1 MTKIPAD
8 PSFRLKSLPPEITS
22 KLQKE
27 VKGQVMVDSASRGRY
42 ATDASIYQQF
52 PLAVL
57 VPESAE
63 DIEAGLAIAKESG
76 IPVLAR
82 GGGTSQCGQTT
93 GAALVIDNSKF
104 FRNILSSDLA
114 DAEKAT
120 IEVEPGMVLDHLNT
134 FLKPHGLWYP
144 VDVSTGAQATIGG
157 MAGNN
162 SCGSRSIAYGN
173 MVHNVLGIDAWLA
186 NGQLAHFGSYDGAVG
201 EAKVLGDF
209 VKGLVDHLK
218 PEIEAHWPKVMRR
231 VAGYNLDVFHPQS
244 ELPYTLDNSVNLS
257 HLLVGSE
264 GTLAYFK
271 SLKLKLARLPKHKVL
286 GVVNF
291 ASFYKA
297 MDSAQHIVRL
307 GPTAVELVDRTMI
320 DLSRN
325 NPAFR
330 KTIETALVDA
340 NAKTVDA
347 ILLVEFSGDEHAP
360 LLQKLK
366 ELDTLMSDLGLPN
379 SVVMLPDPAMQK
391 NLWEVRKAGLNIMM
405 SLKGDGKPVS
415 FIEDCAV
422 PLEHLAN
429 YTQALTEVFSKH
441 GTRGTWYA
449 HASVGTLHVRPILDM
464 RRDGALKMRAIAEE
478 ASELV
483 RKYKGAFSGEHGDGL
498 CRGEWISWQ
507 FGPKITE
514 ALAQIKYQFDPSN
527 LFNPG
532 KIVNPPKMDD
542 ASYFRYS
549 PSYTVIPVRPKL
561 DWSAWNVQ
569 SNPVTEAITA
579 AGSGGDPAQGLAK
592 AIDMCN
598 NNGHCRKFDAD
609 VMCPSY
615 RITRNEKD
623 LTRGRANTLRLAMSG
638 QLVMNSN
645 DVPPAHLPL
654 ATQAVKEVMDL
665 CVSCKGCKRECPTG
679 VDMAKMKIEFLAQYK
694 ERFGHTLRDRLVA
707 HLPRYAPM
715 ISKVPGLPFLLNLR
729 NHIPL
734 LAKIQEWVTGISA
747 KRSLPIWKSKHF
759 WNQAPLPFMAAEEL
773 AKHDKR
779 VVLFADTFNAYFENE
794 NLQSALSLLKKAG
807 YAVHVAQPPKN
818 QGEQKPFCCGRT
830 YLAAGMVGEAKS
842 RLSALINHLAPYA
855 KGGIAIVG
863 LEPSCLFTL
872 RDEALSMGLG
882 QSAQVVSEHA
892 QLLEEFLAKE
902 LQAQRFAPT
911 FKEAT
916 QPILLHGHCHQKA
929 FAAVS
934 PALELLRLIPNANP
948 HLIESS
954 CCGMAGSFGYEV
966 EHIEASKQMAELSL
980 LPSIRKQPNAL
991 VVADGTSCRH
1001 QIADGAS
1008 REAMHIVRILESQ
1021 LDG

>member
-8 PSFRLKSLPPEITS
+8 PSFRIKSLPPEITS

-186 NGQLAHFGSYDGAVG
+186 NGQLAHFGSYDSAVG

-209 VKGLVDHLK
+209 VKGLVDTLK

-340 NAKTVDA
+340 QAKTV
-347 ILLVEFSGDEHAP
+347 
-360 LLQKLK
+360 
-366 ELDTLMSDLGLPN
+366 
-379 SVVMLPDPAMQK
+379 
-391 NLWEVRKAGLNIMM
+391 
-405 SLKGDGKPVS
+405 
-415 FIEDCAV
+415 
-422 PLEHLAN
+422 
-429 YTQALTEVFSKH
+429 
-441 GTRGTWYA
+441 
-449 HASVGTLHVRPILDM
+449 
-464 RRDGALKMRAIAEE
+464 
-478 ASELV
+478 
-483 RKYKGAFSGEHGDGL
+483 
-498 CRGEWISWQ
+498 
-507 FGPKITE
+507 
-514 ALAQIKYQFDPSN
+514 
-527 LFNPG
+527 
-532 KIVNPPKMDD
+532 
-542 ASYFRYS
+542 
-549 PSYTVIPVRPKL
+549 
-561 DWSAWNVQ
+561 
-569 SNPVTEAITA
+569 
-579 AGSGGDPAQGLAK
+579 
-592 AIDMCN
+592 
-598 NNGHCRKFDAD
+598 
-609 VMCPSY
+609 
-615 RITRNEKD
+615 
-623 LTRGRANTLRLAMSG
+623 
-638 QLVMNSN
+638 
-645 DVPPAHLPL
+645 
-654 ATQAVKEVMDL
+654 
-665 CVSCKGCKRECPTG
+665 
-679 VDMAKMKIEFLAQYK
+679 
-694 ERFGHTLRDRLVA
+694 
-707 HLPRYAPM
+707 
-715 ISKVPGLPFLLNLR
+715 
-729 NHIPL
+729 
-734 LAKIQEWVTGISA
+734 
-747 KRSLPIWKSKHF
+747 
-759 WNQAPLPFMAAEEL
+759 
-773 AKHDKR
+773 
-779 VVLFADTFNAYFENE
+779 
-794 NLQSALSLLKKAG
+794 
-807 YAVHVAQPPKN
+807 
-818 QGEQKPFCCGRT
+818 
-830 YLAAGMVGEAKS
+830 
-842 RLSALINHLAPYA
+842 
-855 KGGIAIVG
+855 
-863 LEPSCLFTL
+863 
-872 RDEALSMGLG
+872 
-882 QSAQVVSEHA
+882 
-892 QLLEEFLAKE
+892 
-902 LQAQRFAPT
+902 
-911 FKEAT
+911 
-916 QPILLHGHCHQKA
+916 
-929 FAAVS
+929 
-934 PALELLRLIPNANP
+934 
-948 HLIESS
+948 
-954 CCGMAGSFGYEV
+954 
-966 EHIEASKQMAELSL
+966 
-980 LPSIRKQPNAL
+980 
-991 VVADGTSCRH
+991 
-1001 QIADGAS
+1001 
-1008 REAMHIVRILESQ
+1008 
-1021 LDG
+1021 